1 MEKPEVNEINTK
13 IENEN
18 FPEFESSLWKKDYWD
33 NFYSQEINQFKN
45 NSSLIGEIW
54 FGKQVQKKILNYINN
69 KYSQNKSVKI
79 LDIGCGN
86 ASLLL
91 KLSKLGFAKGLHGM
105 DYSEKSLELARE
117 IISDKS
123 LKYPDIGA
131 ITLFQDDLKLPKN
144 ENLELG
150 FTNFDLIHDKGT
162 FDAFMSSKTNNSE
175 EYIKYI
181 ISISRK
187 YSNNSVFIITSC
199 NFSKSELISFFTQP
213 YFVLQSEIP
222 HKTFTYGGQIGQ
234 PVTTLI
240 YEIVNI

>member
-1 MEKPEVNEINTK
+1 MEKLEENELNNKT
-13 IENEN
+13 ENEN
-18 FPEFESSLWKKDYWD
+18 FSEFESPLWKKDYWD

-69 KYSQNKSVKI
+69 TYSNNKSLKI

-86 ASLLL
+86 AYLLL
-91 KLSKLGFAKGLHGM
+91 KLSKLGFAKGLYGM
-105 DYSEKSLELARE
+105 DYSEKSIELARE

-123 LKYPDIGA
+123 LKYPEISA
-131 ITLFQDDLKLPKN
+131 ITLFQDDLKQPKL
-144 ENLELG
+144 ENFELG
-150 FTNFDLIHDKGT
+150 YKNFDFIHDKGT

-181 ISISRK
+181 LSISRRD
-187 YSNNSVFIITSC
+187 SINSVFIITSC
-199 NFSKSELISFFTQP
+199 NFSKPELISFFTQTN
-213 YFVLQSEIP
+213 FILQSEIP

-240 YEIVNI
+240 YKIVIC